1 MSVKK
6 FLPAILSNLSATLA
20 EILLMA
26 SSAWLIASAAL
37 HPPLSS
43 LSIGITLVRAA
54 GIFRAALRYADRF
67 FSHKIIF
74 KFLDELREKIFLDA
88 ASKLP
93 LKSGRSSEGDLLHKL
108 TVEAD
113 KAKDFLPRIVL
124 PISTAALVTILL
136 TFFLFQSI
144 GMAALILPLNF
155 FVVLILSIKFKSID
169 ADDTAYREKILD
181 FMDGRDELKI

>member
-1 MSVKK
+1 M
-6 FLPAILSNLSATLA
+6 ANLSASLA

-37 HPPLSS
+37 QPPLSS
-43 LSIGITLVRAA
+43 LSIGITLVRTA
-54 GIFRAALRYADRF
+54 GIFRAVLRYADRF

-74 KFLDELREKIFLDA
+74 KFLDNLRGKIFLDA

-93 LKSGRSSEGDLLHKL
+93 LKSGRNGEGDLLHKL

-113 KAKDFLPRIVL
+113 NAKNFLPRTVL

-136 TFFLFQSI
+136 TFFLSQSI
-144 GMAALILPLNF
+144 GIYALILPINF
-155 FVVLILSIKFKSID
+155 LTVLILSARFKSVD
-169 ADDTAYREKILD
+169 SDDTNYREKILALNI
-181 FMDGRDELKI
+181 FIQSHAT